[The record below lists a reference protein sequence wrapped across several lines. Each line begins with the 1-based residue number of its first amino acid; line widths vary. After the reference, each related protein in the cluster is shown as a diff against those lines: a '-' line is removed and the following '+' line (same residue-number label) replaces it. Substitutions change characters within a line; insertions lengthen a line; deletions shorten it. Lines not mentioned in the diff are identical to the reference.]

1 MHKNFWTEYIY
12 VCRYLISVV
21 QTGGFVEGGTKL
33 DSTIPLVMNK
43 PHFLT
48 NYDLR
53 KSALCEDDVHKN
65 PKLKISQLSPRFLY

>member
-1 MHKNFWTEYIY
+1 M
-12 VCRYLISVV
+12 
-21 QTGGFVEGGTKL
+21 EGGTKL